1 MGDRIQVQNIW
12 KSLPGAVITQVLLV
26 NSNYVEPII
35 GLIPVIPAHILFIL
49 CFLLVSLFNR
59 KIALAVGRFFI

>member
-12 KSLPGAVITQVLLV
+12 KSLPGAIITQVLLV

-35 GLIPVIPAHILFIL
+35 GLILVIPAYILFIL

-59 KIALAVGRFFI
+59 KIGLAVGRFFI